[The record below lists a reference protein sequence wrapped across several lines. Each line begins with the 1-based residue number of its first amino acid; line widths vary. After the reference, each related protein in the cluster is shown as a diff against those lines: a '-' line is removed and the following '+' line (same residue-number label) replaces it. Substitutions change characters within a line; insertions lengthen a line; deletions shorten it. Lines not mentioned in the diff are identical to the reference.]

1 MKVPSGLISK
11 ITPEYRQFTMQ
22 TFDWSLLIFQVILV
36 LLPFALVGI
45 FIVEPDTFTSI
56 AVFLGGLSLIGY
68 WIARNFLG
76 RYTILLAD
84 TYVEFRS
91 GWPARIKRIDFR
103 DIERIRIRRRTGKVA
118 SGGRI
123 MHTTVGPDVDDY
135 YLVTNEGEML
145 IIPLATR
152 RVKEFIR
159 QQVLEVKARSDSQ
172 LPKA

>member
-1 MKVPSGLISK
+1 LKKHAEKTGAKNMTGRLKFIIRSALLILPIVRISVMKVPSGLISK

-84 TYVEFRS
+84 TYVE
-91 GWPARIKRIDFR
+91 
-103 DIERIRIRRRTGKVA
+103 
-118 SGGRI
+118 
-123 MHTTVGPDVDDY
+123 
-135 YLVTNEGEML
+135 
-145 IIPLATR
+145 
-152 RVKEFIR
+152 
-159 QQVLEVKARSDSQ
+159 
-172 LPKA
+172 